1 MKRPKRVAACM
12 AMGML
17 CLLAAA
23 GLTGYNFWDEHRA
36 AETVEETAAEL
47 QAVIPGAAEPLSQEL
62 SQAQETLLPQPLS
75 APQAMMTR
83 RELDSRYYIG
93 LLEVESLGLCLPV
106 QDTWSEA
113 QLKASP
119 CLYQGTVA
127 EGMIIAGHNYR
138 SHFSR
143 LPALPVGEVVRFT
156 DADGAVWNYRVAS
169 AEIIAGHDVT
179 AMESGDWDLTLFTCT
194 AGGEN
199 RYTLRCTMEQPPVA

>member
-1 MKRPKRVAACM
+1 
-12 AMGML
+12 
-17 CLLAAA
+17 
-23 GLTGYNFWDEHRA
+23 
-36 AETVEETAAEL
+36 
-47 QAVIPGAAEPLSQEL
+47 
-62 SQAQETLLPQPLS
+62 
-75 APQAMMTR
+75 MTR
-83 RELDSRYYIG
+83 KELDGRYYIG
-93 LLEVESLGLCLPV
+93 LLEVESLGLCLPI

-113 QLKASP
+113 QLKVSP

-143 LPALPVGEVVRFT
+143 LPALPVGDAIRFT
-156 DADGAVWNYRVAS
+156 DVDGAVWNYRVAS

-199 RYTLRCTMEQPPVA
+199 RYTLRCTMEQLPIV